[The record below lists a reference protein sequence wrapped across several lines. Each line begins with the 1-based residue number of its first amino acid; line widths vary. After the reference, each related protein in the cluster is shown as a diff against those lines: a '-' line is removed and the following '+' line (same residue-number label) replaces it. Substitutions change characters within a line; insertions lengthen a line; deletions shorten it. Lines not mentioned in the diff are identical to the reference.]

1 MEFPGM
7 SDNEKQKELER
18 ALAKQLEFDMD
29 DDWDKWEDDATDDFL
44 NAGEA
49 LDEEKLRE
57 TKKDFLEIEAKSKEL
72 DKRYE
77 RERLEG
83 LATAKLLQVEE
94 QKLAAIRE
102 KREQIRIQ
110 IEAERRE
117 LERQAQEATEHIRV
131 AREIEASMK
140 KEQAVKDEEAKLQQ
154 ELDELA
160 GLKREKGMR
169 EEEARIAQEQ
179 QFILEE
185 KEKIQKE
192 IERKQKEIEEAKR
205 AQEEAEADLIRREAR
220 LQKRQKEQE
229 ELDAKRSQQFKLE
242 QSHLERQKSL
252 LASQARLERISF
264 LEDSQIERQT
274 ERPKRVAI
282 ADDDD
287 EPEEDLFAIQPE
299 RKPEMDAPSPTPRTE
314 EPVVTVEKPAQ
325 PAVNPNPVTKKI
337 NYYAKSL
344 EEARAAAAA
353 NPKPV
358 EPETEEEELFEFVDD
373 SQAESDDILNKKG
386 ISSESDEYNTLNQ
399 LNDILVVDD
408 KERIDWHVSPMRSAL
423 QSRELQLESTHSEE
437 LFVELVY
444 NSKRKSGIASPGQK
458 KRKSFKP
465 KLF

>member
-7 SDNEKQKELER
+7 TDNETQKELER

-44 NAGEA
+44 SGGVE
-49 LDEEKLRE
+49 LDEEKLKE
-57 TKKDFLEIEAKSKEL
+57 TKKDILEIEAKSKEL

-131 AREIEASMK
+131 AREMEASMK
-140 KEQAVKDEEAKLQQ
+140 KEQAVKDEEAKLRQ

-185 KEKIQKE
+185 KEKIQRE
-192 IERKQKEIEEAKR
+192 IERKQLEIEEAKR
-205 AQEEAEADLIRREAR
+205 AQEEAEADLIRREER
-220 LQKRQKEQE
+220 LHKRLKEQE
-229 ELDAKRSQQFKLE
+229 ELDAKRRQQFKLE

-252 LASQARLERISF
+252 LASQTKLEQLSF
-264 LEDSQIERQT
+264 LEDSQTKRQT

-299 RKPEMDAPSPTPRTE
+299 RKPEMDAPSSTTRTE

-373 SQAESDDILNKKG
+373 SQTESDDILNKKG
-386 ISSESDEYNTLNQ
+386 ISGESDEYNTLNQ

-408 KERIDWHVSPMRSAL
+408 KERIAWHVSPMRSAL
-423 QSRELQLESTHSEE
+423 QSRELQLEGAHSEE
-437 LFVELVY
+437 LYVELVY
-444 NSKRKSGIASPGQK
+444 NPKRKSGIASPGQK

>member
-44 NAGEA
+44 NAGEE

-169 EEEARIAQEQ
+169 EEEARLAQEQ

-205 AQEEAEADLIRREAR
+205 AQEEAEADLIRREER

-282 ADDDD
+282 AEDDD
-287 EPEEDLFAIQPE
+287 EPEEDLFAIQPD
-299 RKPEMDAPSPTPRTE
+299 RKPETKAPIPTPRTA
-314 EPVVTVEKPAQ
+314 EPVAATETTEQTVAKPK
-325 PAVNPNPVTKKI
+325 PITKKI
-337 NYYAKSL
+337 NYYAKSV
-344 EEARAAAAA
+344 EEARKAEAATAYPA
-353 NPKPV
+353 
-358 EPETEEEELFEFVDD
+358 EPEQPEDELFEFTDEA
-373 SQAESDDILNKKG
+373 QTESDDILNKNG
-386 ISSESDEYNTLNQ
+386 ISSETDEYNTLNQ
-399 LNDILVVDD
+399 MNDILVADD
-408 KERIDWHVSPMRSAL
+408 KERIAWHVSPMRSAL

-444 NSKRKSGIASPGQK
+444 NTKRKSGIASPGQK